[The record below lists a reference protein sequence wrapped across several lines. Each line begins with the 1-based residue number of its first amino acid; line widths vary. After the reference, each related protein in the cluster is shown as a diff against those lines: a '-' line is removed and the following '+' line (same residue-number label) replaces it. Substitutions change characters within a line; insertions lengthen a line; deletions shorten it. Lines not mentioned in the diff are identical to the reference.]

1 VAVER
6 LPGKVFRVAPMGL
19 TPESVD
25 PPDDPNAT
33 PPRRWKATDQGRD
46 NSPDPPNSR
55 YNTDRN
61 VDRGTEGL
69 IAIFEIREIGGAEG
83 RALSVAQAQAVR
95 AVLEW
100 AARQRGDWDE
110 QEAA

>member
-6 LPGKVFRVAPMGL
+6 LPGKAFRVAPMGL

-25 PPDDPNAT
+25 LPDDPNAT
-33 PPRRWKATDQGRD
+33 PPRQWKATDHGRGND
-46 NSPDPPNSR
+46 PDPPNSR

-61 VDRGTEGL
+61 VDRGIEGL
-69 IAIFEIREIGGAEG
+69 SAVFEVREIGGAEG

-95 AVLEW
+95 AALEW
-100 AARQRGDWDE
+100 AAWQRGDWYE